1 MSAVQGCGKQNLN
14 NMVLGAPSQGQW
26 PVANS
31 TYQEIARQHK
41 SYDHKWGLGCSWT
54 GKTKALPFLPQP
66 SSTRP
71 TFLLMLHQSASHP
84 ASLTI
89 NPQHLNSFAR
99 GSLTP
104 TTYRRQN
111 TIFQQ
116 RTRNS
121 LRLEGAGL
129 RNISGKCRP
138 LVVTVS
144 FT

>member
-1 MSAVQGCGKQNLN
+1 
-14 NMVLGAPSQGQW
+14 MVLGVPSQRQW
-26 PVANS
+26 PVALTNS
-31 TYQEIARQHK
+31 AYQETARQHK

-66 SSTRP
+66 SNTTP

-116 RTRNS
+116 RTINS

-138 LVVTVS
+138 LVVTKFYLVCAEGKYNKHL
-144 FT
+144 